1 MVKDIQWERQCYGMT
16 KEALDHM
23 IKTQAFPGQ
32 EMMFAAGLLSDAQEL
47 LSAEWNP
54 DGVGPKTADRARQLM
69 NCAKYIM
76 FKQMDKEYA

>member
-1 MVKDIQWERQCYGMT
+1 MSNLAWEIQAYGMSEAAIVNMVKI
-16 KEALDHM
+16 
-23 IKTQAFPGQ
+23 QAFPGQ

-47 LSAEWNP
+47 LAVEWNP

-76 FKQMDKEYA
+76 FNSMKEVA